1 MLAVNIEDFGK
12 DYIKKNLKKIV
23 EDKEEMILTD
33 GEDKQNLVILSLDKY
48 NELLKNIENAKYL
61 AKVEIALDE
70 ALLNKKMSEMVDD
83 DNGKIVD

>member
-61 AKVEIALDE
+61 AKVEIALDQMI
-70 ALLNKKMSEMVDD
+70 LNKKMSEMAMADEE
-83 DNGKIVD
+83 

>member
-48 NELLKNIENAKYL
+48 NELLKKIENAKYL
-61 AKVEIALDE
+61 AKVEIALDQMI
-70 ALLNKKMSEMVDD
+70 LSKKMSEMADEE
-83 DNGKIVD
+83 

>member
-48 NELLKNIENAKYL
+48 NDLLKNIENAKYL
-61 AKVEIALDE
+61 AKVEIALDQMI
-70 ALLNKKMSEMVDD
+70 LSKKMSEMADEE
-83 DNGKIVD
+83 

>member
-61 AKVEIALDE
+61 AKVEIALDQMI
-70 ALLNKKMSEMVDD
+70 LSKKMSEMAMADEE
-83 DNGKIVD
+83 

>member
-61 AKVEIALDE
+61 AKVEIALDQMI
-70 ALLNKKMSEMVDD
+70 LSKKMSEMADEE
-83 DNGKIVD
+83 

>member
-1 MLAVNIEDFGK
+1 MLAVNIEDFSK

-61 AKVEIALDE
+61 AKVEIALDQMI
-70 ALLNKKMSEMVDD
+70 LSKKMSEMADEE
-83 DNGKIVD
+83 